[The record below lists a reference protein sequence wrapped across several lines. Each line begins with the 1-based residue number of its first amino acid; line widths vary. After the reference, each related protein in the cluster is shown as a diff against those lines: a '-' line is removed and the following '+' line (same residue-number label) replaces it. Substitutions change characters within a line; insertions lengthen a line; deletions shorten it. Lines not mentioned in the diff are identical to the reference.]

1 MIEKRKQPSFDQIR
15 SIQGETILGI
25 SRLAYVYQDE
35 IDRNDGDVELV
46 TTAGDFLLGSV
57 NGDDLR
63 VLIGRWED
71 PFKEPLSEE
80 NLAYVHDHGCWRMF
94 DCCETDPYR
103 EMIGQQMDEVQ
114 LLRNQFDDV
123 AGVMILA
130 GRVAM
135 WFVVYGDECHVYWE
149 KPDDFTIDTQ

>member
-1 MIEKRKQPSFDQIR
+1 MIDKRKQATFEQVR

-35 IDRNDGDVELV
+35 IDRDDGEVELV
-46 TTAGDFLLGSV
+46 TTAGVFELGSV

-80 NLAYVHDHGCWRMF
+80 NLIFVRDHGCWRMF
-94 DCCETDPYR
+94 DCCETDLYR
-103 EMIGQQMDEVQ
+103 DMIGQQIDEVQ
-114 LLRNQFDDV
+114 LLRNQFGDI
-123 AGVMILA
+123 AGVMILV
-130 GRVAM
+130 GCVAM
-135 WFVVYGDECHVYWE
+135 WFVAGGDECHVYWE